1 MSESTASGHGRAA
14 AADRLATAQAV
25 ARTTASSFSAN
36 AFRRSP
42 SEPSS
47 LEPRLNKTA
56 RFVAATMRRPA
67 ATEIIRADMNLLIGR
82 LRAEAVLG
90 AKSGKARPKS
100 PRRRPA
106 SAPRQGGGGPAEV
119 PVMRPGGARV
129 QQWQPPRDEI
139 RPRQN
144 RAAALRRAHG
154 AARRKAP
161 APAVKP
167 PEEPGERSI
176 CWL

>member
-67 ATEIIRADMNLLIGR
+67 ATEIIRTDMNLLIGR

-129 QQWQPPRDEI
+129 QQWQPPRDEV

-167 PEEPGERSI
+167 SEEPGERGI
-176 CWL
+176 WL

>member
-1 MSESTASGHGRAA
+1 M
-14 AADRLATAQAV
+14 
-25 ARTTASSFSAN
+25 
-36 AFRRSP
+36 
-42 SEPSS
+42 
-47 LEPRLNKTA
+47 
-56 RFVAATMRRPA
+56 
-67 ATEIIRADMNLLIGR
+67 
-82 LRAEAVLG
+82 LG

-129 QQWQPPRDEI
+129 QQWQPPRDEV

-161 APAVKP
+161 APAVKQS
-167 PEEPGERSI
+167 EEPGERAQHLLALTGSEVPPVHVALDLANRRV
-176 CWL
+176 CFALQRRRGSGQHGWTLRWRKSMASRRAG